1 MTTSARGALDI
12 RAKTNQVVDHHYDDA
27 KPGKPLYLLIPG
39 GLIALACLA
48 LEIFI
53 AYETWLNEAIPQ
65 STGVVLMLLL
75 APFYIGGV
83 FLFSYGYELYNL
95 PRALRDTAIIVFI
108 TVASVVIVAVLFIVL
123 GAMGEGKSS
132 SSSSK
137 SSRSSAS
144 SSSSS
149 GSSGGGGGYGGGVFP
164 YVGPIFL
171 GGTGSTH
178 TVTREVVREVPV
190 APPKPQPVTCPYCGR
205 AYVPAEN
212 KYACPNCGGATPED
226 LRAQSEAQI
235 NPDQPSHT

>member
-1 MTTSARGALDI
+1 MTTPTRGTLNI
-12 RAKTNQVVDHHYDDA
+12 RGKTNQVVDHHYDDA

-39 GLIALACLA
+39 GLVALAA
-48 LEIFI
+48 LLVEIFI
-53 AYETWLNEAIPQ
+53 AYQTWINGTLDS
-65 STGVVLMLLL
+65 STGILLMLLL

-108 TVASVVIVAVLFIVL
+108 TVASVVIVAVLFVVL
-123 GAMGEGKSS
+123 GSMGEGRSNSS
-132 SSSSK
+132 SR

-144 SSSSS
+144 SSSS
-149 GSSGGGGGYGGGVFP
+149 GNSGGGFSSGGVFP

-212 KYACPNCGGATPED
+212 KYACPNCGGATPDD
-226 LRAQSEAQI
+226 LRAQSEAQL
-235 NPDQPSHT
+235 NPPPPPG